1 MPREGHFSFMN
12 EIPIADI
19 RSLAEAADAMQL
31 AALERS
37 LQGDARKGVAAILKR
52 AHARLD
58 ACKAEAD
65 RLDGIYAFQESLA
78 QDAGARCVVGVDEVG
93 RGPLAGPLAVG
104 AVVLPPAPKVAGLND
119 SKQVKECD
127 RAAIAAEVK
136 RVALAWSVQYVQ
148 PPQIDDLGIMKSL
161 RLAFTEAVRAV
172 EAQGAAV
179 DMILLDG
186 NPMHLDP
193 RETNVVKGDSK
204 CASIAAASILAKV
217 ARDELMDELDA
228 KHPGYDLAS
237 NKGYGTQAHRD
248 AIRRL
253 GLSDI
258 HRRSYC
264 GEFLQ
269 ESLF

>member
-1 MPREGHFSFMN
+1 MN
-12 EIPIADI
+12 EIPISDI
-19 RSLAEAADAMQL
+19 RSLAEAADAKQL

-37 LQGDARKGVAAILKR
+37 LQGDTRKGVASILRR

-58 ACKAEAD
+58 ACRAEAE
-65 RLDGIYAFQESLA
+65 RLEGIYAFQASLA
-78 QDAGARCVVGVDEVG
+78 HEAGARCVVGLDEVG

-104 AVVLPPAPKVAGLND
+104 AVVLPSEPMVSGLND

-127 RAAIAAEVK
+127 RGAVAEEVR

-148 PPQIDDLGIMKSL
+148 PAQIDEMGIMKSL
-161 RLAFTEAVRAV
+161 RHAFTEAVRAI
-172 EAQGAAV
+172 EDQGCAV

-193 RETNVVKGDSK
+193 REKNVVKGDSK

-217 ARDELMDELDA
+217 ARDELMDELDSA
-228 KHPGYDLAS
+228 YSGYDFAS

-248 AIRRL
+248 AIRSL
-253 GLSDI
+253 GLCDI

-269 ESLF
+269 GSLF